1 MPRLAL
7 ALLASL
13 LALGV
18 FAQEEV
24 PEVAR
29 SLMEEAAAARDANR
43 VEEAIAKYSRVIE
56 VAPGLASA
64 YINLGAL
71 YFNQQKVDRAYATF
85 VKGVEHAPA
94 DRTLLSNAAAAAQQ
108 LGKSSE
114 ALTFVDRALEKN
126 QKDAGL
132 YSLRGT
138 ILRAL
143 GRNEEAL
150 AAAQQAALLAPNDAK
165 VQFSLGNQLYQL
177 SRKDEAINAYG
188 RAVALDDS
196 FMRAWYNL
204 GAVLFETGRYDE
216 ALKAYKVALA
226 PVEKS
231 FPKTDKPDPLHAQAY
246 ANLGAI
252 YLKQGQWQPALDAY
266 GKSQRLDPK
275 NTATHYNLGFL
286 YFTTNQPQKAEE
298 EYRAAMAADPT
309 LPLAYLHLGTLAF
322 RRGEYDKAAQLLR
335 DGLPRY
341 DTESKLPALKTL
353 ARTELARNK
362 RPEARQALQDALH
375 EKGDDVEAL
384 LLLGRMQRQAQAYP
398 EAKTMLERAQLLE
411 PKNNLITFERALLA
425 RDTNDLAAERSA
437 LEELTSRDPQRAAAL
452 RPEYE
457 NVLLRLGDVS
467 VAHGPF
473 AAAIADALSGKRE
486 PAAKALQQIG
496 TPLARGDAGLLLWQ
510 LGRGN
515 EARLHLAAARQ
526 AGANW
531 QEVNLASGEI
541 ALAERRYDEAISLLS
556 SVDCNAG
563 AVNDR
568 SGKALLVT
576 MGHNDDL
583 CARTKSALATALVA
597 QAAVELGGGA
607 TRSARSLLEKVN
619 DDRLRATVLYLRG
632 RAEID
637 DNGRESIARA
647 VSLGLPESLAT
658 LAKHDLD
665 ATEPVEAPVDPTS
678 PSPHF
683 TVVAFLPDLPAE
695 TENRLAEETSSL
707 VKEWGAAAKLPLQLE
722 LFRRA
727 DDARNFILSNRD
739 KVGVVIA
746 NPDFARAVEYTPKIA
761 LSRDGSTTYKRVVV
775 VPAKSSA
782 TSIADLKG
790 KTISAAEGLGDGG
803 VAVTTRVPDDLT
815 AAANALYGKSDAAL
829 VNEMNPLL
837 AQHTKELRIV
847 HTTTGALPVY
857 AFGAMPA
864 EERTALYENARGL
877 MRLSPVRLERER
889 PKRELAP
896 ITVASLGLPR
906 LPDPPQNIAL
916 RMSVELAPVT
926 INEDL
931 FGKP

>member
-1 MPRLAL
+1 
-7 ALLASL
+7 
-13 LALGV
+13 
-18 FAQEEV
+18 
-24 PEVAR
+24 
-29 SLMEEAAAARDANR
+29 MEEAAAARDGNR
-43 VEEAIAKYSRVIE
+43 VDEAIAKYARVIE
-56 VAPGLASA
+56 VAPTLASA
-64 YINLGAL
+64 YVNLGAL

-85 VKGVEHAPA
+85 VKGVENAPA

-108 LGKSSE
+108 LGKSNE
-114 ALTFVDRALEKN
+114 ALRFVDRALEKN
-126 QKDAGL
+126 QKDATL
-132 YSLRGT
+132 YTLRGT
-138 ILRAL
+138 ILRTL

-150 AAAQQAALLAPNDAK
+150 AAAQMAAQLAPNDAK

-177 SRKDEAINAYG
+177 GRKDEAINAYG
-188 RAVALDDS
+188 RSVAIDNS
-196 FMRAWYNL
+196 FTRAWYNL

-226 PVEKS
+226 PLEKA
-231 FPKTDKPDPLHAQAY
+231 FPKADKPDPLNAQAY
-246 ANLGAI
+246 ANLGGI

-266 GKSQRLDPK
+266 TKSQRLDPK
-275 NTATHYNLGFL
+275 NTGTHYNLGFL

-298 EYRAAMAADPT
+298 EYRAALAADPT

-341 DTESKLPALKTL
+341 DSESKLPALKTL
-353 ARTELARNK
+353 ARTELARNI

-375 EKGDDVEAL
+375 EKSDDVEAL
-384 LLLGRMQRQAQAYP
+384 LLLGRMQRQAEAYP

-425 RDTNDLAAERSA
+425 RDSNDLAAEKGA
-437 LEELTSRDPQRAAAL
+437 IEELNARDPQHAPAL

-473 AAAIADALSGKRE
+473 ATAIADALSGKRE

-515 EARLHLAAARQ
+515 DARPHLAAARQ
-526 AGANW
+526 ANANW
-531 QEVNLASGEI
+531 HEVTLATGEI
-541 ALAERRYDEAISLLS
+541 ALADRRYDEAISLLS
-556 SVDCNAG
+556 SVDCKAV

-568 SGKALLVT
+568 SGKTLLVT
-576 MGHNDDL
+576 MGRNDDL
-583 CARTKSALATALVA
+583 CARTKSALSAALVA
-597 QAAVELGGGA
+597 QAAVELSNGS
-607 TRSARSLLEKVN
+607 TRNARSLL
-619 DDRLRATVLYLRG
+619 DRVTEDRYRATVLYLRG
-632 RAEID
+632 RAEMD
-637 DNGRESIARA
+637 DNGRESISRA
-647 VSLGLPESLAT
+647 VSLGLPESLAS
-658 LAKHDLD
+658 LAKRDLD
-665 ATEPVEAPVDPTS
+665 ATEPIEAPADPASAT
-678 PSPHF
+678 PHL
-683 TVVAFLPDLPAE
+683 TVVVFLPDLPAE
-695 TENRLAEETSSL
+695 TEKRLAEEMTTL
-707 VKEWGAAAKLPLQLE
+707 VSQWATAANIPLQLE

-727 DDARNFILSNRD
+727 DDAHNFILSNRD

-746 NPDFARAVEYTPKIA
+746 NPDFARAVEYTPKLA
-761 LSRDGSTTYKRVVV
+761 LTRDGSTSYKRVVV
-775 VPAKSSA
+775 VGPKSSA
-782 TSIADLKG
+782 KSLADLTG

-815 AAANALYGKSDAAL
+815 AAANALYGKTDAAL

-837 AQHTKELRIV
+837 AQHAKELRVV
-847 HTTTGALPVY
+847 HTTAGALPVY

-864 EERTALYENARGL
+864 EERSALYQSARGVMNL
-877 MRLSPVRLERER
+877 GVMRLERER
-889 PKRELAP
+889 PKRELSP
-896 ITVASLGLPR
+896 ITVAALGLPR

-916 RMSVELAPVT
+916 RLSVEIAPVT
-926 INEDL
+926 LNEDL